1 MRLPSNIRSN
11 FLYLSAPKSRTRSEA
26 PRPPRQD
33 GAGTAGP
40 VDKAHGPEYVEWAS
54 RARSGEQNASKG
66 SFVHIVPLPAR
77 RQAGTPLIPLRRD
90 GARSGQRCCRVE
102 ASTFDDPFFKIW
114 GCVLR

>member
-1 MRLPSNIRSN
+1 MKIGQPK
-11 FLYLSAPKSRTRSEA
+11 LSERKSEA

-77 RQAGTPLIPLRRD
+77 RQAGTPPIPLRR
-90 GARSGQRCCRVE
+90 GEARLGQQNLDAYEWDRRR
-102 ASTFDDPFFKIW
+102 AAWPMLPIP
-114 GCVLR
+114 